1 MATPPSS
8 KTVRVSHETHQRL
21 TALAERHNGTID
33 DVISRLLAPDLVM
46 IRASAVQRERWQI
59 QATASGLPLAEFIA
73 QCTESAVQ
81 YGLDRGAMVLQ
92 AQHIREILA
101 LVKRAAQK

>member
-8 KTVRVSHETHQRL
+8 KTVRVSTETHQRL
-21 TALAERHNGTID
+21 TALAERHNGTVD

-59 QATASGLPLAEFIA
+59 QATASGMPLAEFIA
-73 QCTESAVQ
+73 ACTESAVQ

-92 AQHIREILA
+92 SQHIREILA